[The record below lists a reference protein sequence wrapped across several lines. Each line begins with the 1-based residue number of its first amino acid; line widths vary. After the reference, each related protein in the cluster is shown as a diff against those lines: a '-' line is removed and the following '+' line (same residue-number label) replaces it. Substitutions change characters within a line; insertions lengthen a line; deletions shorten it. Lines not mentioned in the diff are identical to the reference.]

1 MSRSTFM
8 SSSIRAILILMF
20 SSAALAQSP
29 QPPQGDGKVAVPWA
43 VSVVHT
49 IDVQKMVALMREQ
62 PSLRVGVA
70 GSAPRYIYNVT
81 TGLVV
86 DDQGHVVTRLSNLDL
101 ADKDQKLS
109 VSTNQGMTLEAKL
122 IGIDLATGFAVL
134 DVAYFKSTMPRLV
147 TVSGLLNGAPVKI
160 LSTDVIPT
168 STSERVY
175 LSPAITVSEGH
186 VAADSMYSKARGA
199 LTLLSESL
207 LARCDSSVVVTP
219 ENQVVG
225 MAQYAGF
232 GRAYLYPIDFIRDT
246 IAKRVIEKNDNVP
259 AGWLGVTGD
268 SLTQLSDSDFAPL
281 GLQRRAGVIV
291 RQVTSQSAAAQ
302 AGIVPN
308 DVIIGLDD
316 FDIAG
321 AADLKAT
328 LSTLPA
334 GRSIK
339 LRAIRNHQ
347 PVEIKAVLGPR
358 PNSEPVYLLTPFDQ
372 PWEAASAQR
381 DQLDKRLEELT
392 ARFRAYHNSPPSR
405 ETNEAI
411 RELEIEIR
419 HIYDSLRALGPET
432 GAATPKPVQQ
442 ASRQTYPDAQ
452 FTGEQDVSFRA
463 GFTARALN
471 PQLAATLQARGG
483 VLISSVAKNSQAERA
498 GLKAG
503 DVIIGSQER
512 VLMSAAQLQALLSS
526 QRSPISLKVVRNKE
540 AIVVSLNL
548 E

>member
-1 MSRSTFM
+1 MNRSTT
-8 SSSIRAILILMF
+8 AILILMF
-20 SSAALAQSP
+20 SSAAFAQAP
-29 QPPQGDGKVAVPWA
+29 QPPQSDANVVVPWA

-62 PSLRVGVA
+62 QSVRVGVA
-70 GSAPRYIYNVT
+70 GSAPRYMYHVT

-86 DDQGHVVTRLSNLDL
+86 DDQGHIVTRLSNLNL

-109 VSTNQGMTLEAKL
+109 VSTSQGITLEAKL
-122 IGIDLATGFAVL
+122 IGVDLATGFAVL
-134 DVAYFKSTMPRLV
+134 DVPYFKSTMPKLV
-147 TVSGLLNGAPVKI
+147 TVSGLPNGSPVKI
-160 LSTDVIPT
+160 LSTDVVPT
-168 STSERVY
+168 TTSERIY
-175 LSPAITVSEGH
+175 LSPSITVSEGH
-186 VAADSMYSKARGA
+186 VAADSIYSRARGA
-199 LTLLSESL
+199 FTLLSESL

-219 ENQVVG
+219 DNQVVG

-232 GRAYLYPIDFIRDT
+232 GRAYLYPVDFIRDT
-246 IAKRVIEKNDNVP
+246 IARRVIEKNDNVL

-268 SLTQLSDSDFAPL
+268 SIAQLSDPDFASL
-281 GLQRRAGVIV
+281 GLQRKVGVIV
-291 RQVTSQSAAAQ
+291 RQVTSESAAAQ
-302 AGIVPN
+302 AGIIAN

-316 FDIAG
+316 FDISG

-334 GRSIK
+334 GRAIR
-339 LRAIRNHQ
+339 LHTIRNHQ
-347 PVEIKAVLGPR
+347 PLEIKAVLGPR
-358 PNSEPVYLLTPFDQ
+358 PNGDPIYLLTPFDQ
-372 PWEAASAQR
+372 PWEASAQR
-381 DQLDKRLEELT
+381 DQLDKRLEELRS
-392 ARFRAYHNSPPSR
+392 RFRAYHNSPPSR

-419 HIYDSLRALGPET
+419 NIYDSLRALGPENNA
-432 GAATPKPVQQ
+432 GAARSVQDAPSQ
-442 ASRQTYPDAQ
+442 AYPDAK

-471 PQLAATLQARGG
+471 AQLAAILQARGG
-483 VLISSVAKNSQAERA
+483 VLVSSVTKNSPAERA

-503 DVIIGSQER
+503 DVIVGTQER
-512 VLMSAAQLQALLSS
+512 VLLSAAQLQALLSS
-526 QRSPISLKVVRNKE
+526 ERSPIALKVVRNKE

>member
-1 MSRSTFM
+1 MNRSTT
-8 SSSIRAILILMF
+8 AILILMF
-20 SSAALAQSP
+20 SSAAYAQAP
-29 QPPQGDGKVAVPWA
+29 QPPQSDANVVVPWA

-62 PSLRVGVA
+62 QSVRVGVA
-70 GSAPRYIYNVT
+70 GSAPRYMYHVT

-86 DDQGHVVTRLSNLDL
+86 DDQGHIVTRLSNLNL

-109 VSTNQGMTLEAKL
+109 VSTSQGITLEAKL
-122 IGIDLATGFAVL
+122 IGVDLATGFAVL
-134 DVAYFKSTMPRLV
+134 DVPYFKSTMPKLV
-147 TVSGLLNGAPVKI
+147 TVSGLPNGSPVKI
-160 LSTDVIPT
+160 LSTDVVPT
-168 STSERVY
+168 TTSERIY
-175 LSPAITVSEGH
+175 LSPSITVSEGH
-186 VAADSMYSKARGA
+186 VAADSIYSRARGA
-199 LTLLSESL
+199 FTLLSESL

-219 ENQVVG
+219 DNQVVG

-232 GRAYLYPIDFIRDT
+232 GRAYLYPVDFIRDT

-268 SLTQLSDSDFAPL
+268 SLAQLSDPDFASL
-281 GLQRRAGVIV
+281 GLQRKVGVIV
-291 RQVTSQSAAAQ
+291 RQVTSESAAAQ
-302 AGIVPN
+302 AGIIAN

-316 FDIAG
+316 FDISG

-334 GRSIK
+334 GRAIR
-339 LRAIRNHQ
+339 LHTIRNHQ
-347 PVEIKAVLGPR
+347 PLEIKAVLGPR
-358 PNSEPVYLLTPFDQ
+358 PNGDPIYLLTPFDQ
-372 PWEAASAQR
+372 PWEASAQR
-381 DQLDKRLEELT
+381 DQLDKRLEELRS
-392 ARFRAYHNSPPSR
+392 RFRAYHNSPPSR

-419 HIYDSLRALGPET
+419 NIYDSLRALGPENNA
-432 GAATPKPVQQ
+432 GAARSVQDAPSQ
-442 ASRQTYPDAQ
+442 AYPDAK

-471 PQLAATLQARGG
+471 AQLAAILQARGG
-483 VLISSVAKNSQAERA
+483 VLVSSVTKNSPAERA

-503 DVIIGSQER
+503 DVIVGTQER
-512 VLMSAAQLQALLSS
+512 VLLSAAQLQALLSS
-526 QRSPISLKVVRNKE
+526 ERSPIALKVVRNKE

>member
-1 MSRSTFM
+1 MIRSIT
-8 SSSIRAILILMF
+8 AILILLV

-29 QPPQGDGKVAVPWA
+29 QPPRGDGKVIVPWA

-62 PSLRVGVA
+62 QSLRVGVA
-70 GSAPRYIYNVT
+70 GSAPRFIYNVT

-101 ADKDQKLS
+101 ADKDQKLT
-109 VSTNQGMTLEAKL
+109 VSTSQGMTLEAKL
-122 IGIDLATGFAVL
+122 IGVDLATGFAVL
-134 DVAYFKSTMPRLV
+134 DVAYFRSTMPKLV
-147 TVSGLLNGAPVKI
+147 TVTGLLNGAAVRI
-160 LSTDVIPT
+160 LSTDVVPT
-168 STSERVY
+168 GTSERVY
-175 LSPAITVSEGH
+175 LSPSITVSEGR
-186 VAADSMYSKARGA
+186 VAADSIYSRARGA

-219 ENQVVG
+219 ESQVVG

-232 GRAYLYPIDFIRDT
+232 GRAYLYPVEFIRDT
-246 IAKRVIEKNDNVP
+246 IAKRVIEKNGNVP

-281 GLQRRAGVIV
+281 GMQRKAGVIV
-291 RQVTSQSAAAQ
+291 RQVTSESAAAQ
-302 AGIVPN
+302 AGILPN
-308 DVIIGLDD
+308 DIIVGFDD

-334 GRSIK
+334 GRAIK

-347 PVEIKAVLGPR
+347 PLEIKAVLGPR
-358 PNSEPVYLLTPFDQ
+358 PNNDAVYSLTPFDQ

-381 DQLDKRLEELT
+381 DQIEKRLEELKS
-392 ARFRAYHNSPPSR
+392 RYRAYQKSSPSR

-419 HIYDSLRALGPET
+419 YIFDSLRALGPDNT
-432 GAATPKPVQQ
+432 GATLLSVPDPSSQ
-442 ASRQTYPDAQ
+442 AYPSAD
-452 FTGEQDVSFRA
+452 FTGDKDVSFRA
-463 GFTARALN
+463 GFAVRDLN
-471 PQLAATLQARGG
+471 SQLAATLQARGG
-483 VLISSVAKNSQAERA
+483 VLISRVTKNSPAERA

-503 DVIIGSQER
+503 DVIVGTQER
-512 VLMSAAQLQALLSS
+512 VLLSAAQLQALLSS
-526 QRSPISLKVVRNKE
+526 QPSPIALKVVRNKE
-540 AIVVSLNL
+540 AIIVSLNL

>member
-1 MSRSTFM
+1 MNRSTT
-8 SSSIRAILILMF
+8 AILILMF
-20 SSAALAQSP
+20 SSAAFAQAP
-29 QPPQGDGKVAVPWA
+29 QPPQSDANVVVPWA

-62 PSLRVGVA
+62 QSVRVGVA
-70 GSAPRYIYNVT
+70 GSAPRYMYHVT

-86 DDQGHVVTRLSNLDL
+86 DDQGHIVTRLSNLNL

-109 VSTNQGMTLEAKL
+109 VSTSQGITLEAKL
-122 IGIDLATGFAVL
+122 IGVDLATGFAVL
-134 DVAYFKSTMPRLV
+134 DVPYFKSTMPKLV
-147 TVSGLLNGAPVKI
+147 TVSGLPNGSPVKI
-160 LSTDVIPT
+160 LSTDVVPT
-168 STSERVY
+168 TTSERIY
-175 LSPAITVSEGH
+175 LSPSITVSEGH
-186 VAADSMYSKARGA
+186 VAADSIYSRARGA
-199 LTLLSESL
+199 FTLLSESL

-219 ENQVVG
+219 DNQVVG

-232 GRAYLYPIDFIRDT
+232 GRAYLYPVDFIRDT
-246 IAKRVIEKNDNVP
+246 IARRVIEKNDNVP

-268 SLTQLSDSDFAPL
+268 SIAQLSDPDFASL
-281 GLQRRAGVIV
+281 GLQRKVGVIV
-291 RQVTSQSAAAQ
+291 RQVTSESAAAQ
-302 AGIVPN
+302 AGIIAN

-316 FDIAG
+316 FDISG

-334 GRSIK
+334 GRAIR
-339 LRAIRNHQ
+339 LHTIRNHQ
-347 PVEIKAVLGPR
+347 PLEIKAVLGPR
-358 PNSEPVYLLTPFDQ
+358 PNGDPIYLLTPFDQ
-372 PWEAASAQR
+372 PWEASAQR
-381 DQLDKRLEELT
+381 DQLDKRLEELRS
-392 ARFRAYHNSPPSR
+392 RFRAYHNSPPSR

-419 HIYDSLRALGPET
+419 NIYDSLRALGPENNA
-432 GAATPKPVQQ
+432 GAARSVQDAPSQ
-442 ASRQTYPDAQ
+442 AYPDAK

-471 PQLAATLQARGG
+471 AQLAATLQARGG
-483 VLISSVAKNSQAERA
+483 VLVSSVTKNSPAERA

-503 DVIIGSQER
+503 DVIVGTLER
-512 VLMSAAQLQALLSS
+512 VLLSAAQLQALLSS
-526 QRSPISLKVVRNKE
+526 ERSPIALKVVRNKE

>member
-1 MSRSTFM
+1 
-8 SSSIRAILILMF
+8 MF
-20 SSAALAQSP
+20 SSAAFAQAP
-29 QPPQGDGKVAVPWA
+29 QPPHGDAKVIVPWA

-62 PSLRVGVA
+62 RSLRVGVA

-109 VSTNQGMTLEAKL
+109 VSTSQGMTLEAKL
-122 IGIDLATGFAVL
+122 IGVDLATGFAVL
-134 DVAYFKSTMPRLV
+134 DVPYFKSTMPKLV
-147 TVSGLLNGAPVKI
+147 TVSGLLAGAAVRI
-160 LSTDVIPT
+160 LSTDVVPT
-168 STSERVY
+168 ATSERVY
-175 LSPAITVSEGH
+175 ISPSITVSEGR
-186 VAADSMYSKARGA
+186 VATDSIYSKARGA

-219 ENQVVG
+219 ENQIVG

-232 GRAYLYPIDFIRDT
+232 GRAYLYPVDFIRDT

-268 SLTQLSDSDFAPL
+268 SLTQFSDSDFAPL
-281 GLQRRAGVIV
+281 GLQRKAGVIV
-291 RQVTSQSAAAQ
+291 RQVTSEGAAAQ
-302 AGIVPN
+302 AGIIPN
-308 DVIIGLDD
+308 DIIIGLDD

-334 GRSIK
+334 GRAIK

-347 PVEIKAVLGPR
+347 PLEIKAVLGPR

-381 DQLDKRLEELT
+381 DQLEKRLDELT
-392 ARFRAYHNSPPSR
+392 SRFRAYHKSPPSR

-419 HIYDSLRALGPET
+419 HIYDSMRALGPEA
-432 GAATPKPVQQ
+432 GGATPKSAQD
-442 ASRQTYPDAQ
+442 ASLQTYPAYRGAEL
-452 FTGEQDVSFRA
+452 TGEQDVSFRA
-463 GFTARALN
+463 GFAARELN

-483 VLISSVAKNSQAERA
+483 VLISSVTKNSPAERA

-503 DVIIGSQER
+503 DVIVGTQER
-512 VLMSAAQLQALLSS
+512 VLLSAAQLQALLSS
-526 QRSPISLKVVRNKE
+526 QRSPITLTVVRNKE
-540 AIVVSLNL
+540 TIVLSLNL

>member
-1 MSRSTFM
+1 MNRSLTP
-8 SSSIRAILILMF
+8 ILILLF
-20 SSAALAQSP
+20 SSAALAQA
-29 QPPQGDGKVAVPWA
+29 PPSRQGDGKVVVPWA

-62 PSLRVGVA
+62 QSLRVGIA
-70 GSAPRYIYNVT
+70 GSAPRYMYNVT

-86 DDQGHVVTRLSNLDL
+86 DDQGHIVTRLSNLDL

-109 VSTNQGMTLEAKL
+109 VSTSQGMTLEAKL
-122 IGIDLATGFAVL
+122 IGVDLATGFAVL
-134 DVAYFKSTMPRLV
+134 DVPYFRSTMPKLI
-147 TVSGLLNGAPVKI
+147 TVSGLPNGAAVRI
-160 LSTDVIPT
+160 LSTDVVPT
-168 STSERVY
+168 TTSERVY
-175 LSPAITVSEGH
+175 LSPSITVSEGH
-186 VAADSMYSKARGA
+186 VAVDSIYSRARGA
-199 LTLLSESL
+199 FTLLSESL

-232 GRAYLYPIDFIRDT
+232 GRAYLYPVDFIRDT

-268 SLTQLSDSDFAPL
+268 SLMQLSDSDFAPL
-281 GLQRRAGVIV
+281 GLQRKAGVIV
-291 RQVTSQSAAAQ
+291 RQVTSESAAAQ
-302 AGIVPN
+302 AGIIAN
-308 DVIIGLDD
+308 DIIIGLDD

-334 GRSIK
+334 GRAIK
-339 LRAIRNHQ
+339 LRAIRNRQ
-347 PVEIKAVLGPR
+347 PLEIKAVLGPR
-358 PNSEPVYLLTPFDQ
+358 PNSDPVYLLAPFDQ
-372 PWEAASAQR
+372 SWEAASAQR
-381 DQLDKRLEELT
+381 DQLDKRLEELKS
-392 ARFRAYHNSPPSR
+392 RFRAYHNSPPSR

-419 HIYDSLRALGPET
+419 NIYDSLRALGPENS
-432 GAATPKPVQQ
+432 GAAPKSVQE
-442 ASRQTYPDAQ
+442 ASSQTYPDAK

-471 PQLAATLQARGG
+471 PQLAAILQARGG
-483 VLISSVAKNSQAERA
+483 VLISSVTTNSAAERA

-503 DVIIGSQER
+503 DVIVGTQER
-512 VLMSAAQLQALLSS
+512 VLLSAAQLQALLSS
-526 QRSPISLKVVRNKE
+526 QRSPIALKVVRNKE

>member
-1 MSRSTFM
+1 MNRSTT
-8 SSSIRAILILMF
+8 AILILML
-20 SSAALAQSP
+20 SSAALAQAP
-29 QPPQGDGKVAVPWA
+29 QPPSGDGKVSVPWA

-62 PSLRVGVA
+62 QSLRVGVA

-86 DDQGHVVTRLSNLDL
+86 DGQGHVVTRLSNLDL
-101 ADKDQKLS
+101 ADKDQKLT
-109 VSTNQGMTLEAKL
+109 VTTNQGMTLEAKL
-122 IGIDLATGFAVL
+122 IGVDLATGFAVL
-134 DVAYFKSTMPRLV
+134 DVAYFKSTMPKLV
-147 TVSGLLNGAPVKI
+147 TLSGLVDGAAVRI
-160 LSTDVIPT
+160 LSTDVVPT
-168 STSERVY
+168 ATSERVY
-175 LSPAITVSEGH
+175 ISPSITVSEGR
-186 VAADSMYSKARGA
+186 VAADSIYSRARGA
-199 LTLLSESL
+199 LTLLSDSL
-207 LARCDSSVVVTP
+207 LARCDSSVVVTT

-232 GRAYLYPIDFIRDT
+232 GRAYLYPIEFIRDT

-259 AGWLGVTGD
+259 AGWLGMTGD

-281 GLQRRAGVIV
+281 GLQRKAGVIV
-291 RQVTSQSAAAQ
+291 RQITSESAAAQ
-302 AGIVPN
+302 AGILPN

-334 GRSIK
+334 GRAIK

-347 PVEIKAVLGPR
+347 PLELKAVLGPR
-358 PNSEPVYLLTPFDQ
+358 PNSEPVYLLAPFDQ

-381 DQLDKRLEELT
+381 DQLEKRLEELT
-392 ARFRAYHNSPPSR
+392 VRFRAYHKSTPSR

-419 HIYDSLRALGPET
+419 HIYDSLRALGPDNS
-432 GAATPKPVQQ
+432 GAPPKAVQG
-442 ASRQTYPDAQ
+442 ASRQTYPGAE
-452 FTGEQDVSFRA
+452 FTGEQDVTFRE
-463 GFTARALN
+463 GFTARQLN
-471 PQLAATLQARGG
+471 SQLAATLQARGG
-483 VLISSVAKNSQAERA
+483 VLISSVTKNSLAERA
-498 GLKAG
+498 GLRAG
-503 DVIIGSQER
+503 DVIVGTQER
-512 VLMSAAQLQALLSS
+512 VLLSAAQLQALLSS
-526 QRSPISLKVVRNKE
+526 QRGPIALKVVRNKE

>member
-1 MSRSTFM
+1 MNRST
-8 SSSIRAILILMF
+8 IAILILMF
-20 SSAALAQSP
+20 SSAALAQAP
-29 QPPQGDGKVAVPWA
+29 QPLQPASGDGKVSVPWA

-62 PSLRVGVA
+62 QSLRVGVA

-86 DDQGHVVTRLSNLDL
+86 DGQGHVVTRLSNLDL
-101 ADKDQKLS
+101 ADKDQKLT
-109 VSTNQGMTLEAKL
+109 VTTNQGMTVEAKL
-122 IGIDLATGFAVL
+122 IGVDLATGFAVL
-134 DVAYFKSTMPRLV
+134 DVAYFKSTMPKLV
-147 TVSGLLNGAPVKI
+147 TVSGLLDGAAVKI
-160 LSTDVIPT
+160 LSTDVVPT
-168 STSERVY
+168 ATSERVY
-175 LSPAITVSEGH
+175 ISPSITVSEGR
-186 VAADSMYSKARGA
+186 VAADSMYSRARGA
-199 LTLLSESL
+199 LTLLSDAL
-207 LARCDSSVVVTP
+207 LARCDSSVVVTT
-219 ENQVVG
+219 ENQVIG

-232 GRAYLYPIDFIRDT
+232 GRAYLYPVDFIRDT

-259 AGWLGVTGD
+259 AGWLGMTGD

-281 GLQRRAGVIV
+281 GLQRKVGVIV
-291 RQVTSQSAAAQ
+291 RQVTSESAAAQ
-302 AGIVPN
+302 AGIMPN
-308 DVIIGLDD
+308 DIIIGLDD

-334 GRSIK
+334 GRAIK

-347 PVEIKAVLGPR
+347 PLELKAVLGPR
-358 PNSEPVYLLTPFDQ
+358 PNSEPVYLLAPFDQ

-381 DQLDKRLEELT
+381 DQLEKRLEELT
-392 ARFRAYHNSPPSR
+392 IRFRAYHKSPPSR

-419 HIYDSLRALGPET
+419 HIYDSLRALGPENS
-432 GAATPKPVQQ
+432 GAPPKAVQD
-442 ASRQTYPDAQ
+442 ASRQTYPGAE
-452 FTGEQDVSFRA
+452 FTGEQDVSFRE
-463 GFTARALN
+463 GFTARQLN
-471 PQLAATLQARGG
+471 SQLAATLQARGG
-483 VLISSVAKNSQAERA
+483 VLISSVTKNSPAERA

-503 DVIIGSQER
+503 DVIVGTQER
-512 VLMSAAQLQALLSS
+512 VLLSAAQLQALLSS
-526 QRSPISLKVVRNKE
+526 QRSPIALKVVRNKE

>member
-1 MSRSTFM
+1 
-8 SSSIRAILILMF
+8 MF
-20 SSAALAQSP
+20 SSAAFAQAP
-29 QPPQGDGKVAVPWA
+29 QPPQSDANVVVPWA

-62 PSLRVGVA
+62 QSVRVGVA
-70 GSAPRYIYNVT
+70 GSAPRYMYHVT

-86 DDQGHVVTRLSNLDL
+86 DDQGHIVTRLSNLNL

-109 VSTNQGMTLEAKL
+109 VSTSQGITLEAKL
-122 IGIDLATGFAVL
+122 IGVDLATGFAVL
-134 DVAYFKSTMPRLV
+134 DVPYFKSTMPKLV
-147 TVSGLLNGAPVKI
+147 TVSGLPNGSPVKI
-160 LSTDVIPT
+160 LSTDVVPT
-168 STSERVY
+168 TTSERIY
-175 LSPAITVSEGH
+175 LSPSITVSEGH
-186 VAADSMYSKARGA
+186 VAADSIYSRARGA
-199 LTLLSESL
+199 FTLLSESL

-219 ENQVVG
+219 DNQVVG

-232 GRAYLYPIDFIRDT
+232 GRAYLYPVDFIRDT
-246 IAKRVIEKNDNVP
+246 IARRVIEKNDNVP

-268 SLTQLSDSDFAPL
+268 SIAQLSDPDFASL
-281 GLQRRAGVIV
+281 GLQRKVGVIV
-291 RQVTSQSAAAQ
+291 RQVTSESAAAQ
-302 AGIVPN
+302 AGIIAN

-316 FDIAG
+316 FDISG

-334 GRSIK
+334 GRAIR
-339 LRAIRNHQ
+339 LHTIRNHQ
-347 PVEIKAVLGPR
+347 PLEIKAVLGPR
-358 PNSEPVYLLTPFDQ
+358 PNGDPIYLLTPFDQ
-372 PWEAASAQR
+372 PWEASAQR
-381 DQLDKRLEELT
+381 DQLDKRLEELRS
-392 ARFRAYHNSPPSR
+392 RFRAYHNSAPSR

-419 HIYDSLRALGPET
+419 NIYDSLRALGPENNA
-432 GAATPKPVQQ
+432 GAARSVQDAPSQ
-442 ASRQTYPDAQ
+442 AYPDAK

-471 PQLAATLQARGG
+471 AQLAATLQARGG
-483 VLISSVAKNSQAERA
+483 VLVSSVTKNSPAERA

-503 DVIIGSQER
+503 DVIVGTLER
-512 VLMSAAQLQALLSS
+512 VLLSAAQLQALLSS
-526 QRSPISLKVVRNKE
+526 ERSPIALKVVRNKE

>member
-1 MSRSTFM
+1 MNRSTT
-8 SSSIRAILILMF
+8 AILILMF
-20 SSAALAQSP
+20 SSAAFGQSP
-29 QPPQGDGKVAVPWA
+29 QPPQGDGKPVVPWA

-62 PSLRVGVA
+62 QSLRVGVA
-70 GSAPRYIYNVT
+70 GSAPRFMYNVT
-81 TGLVV
+81 TGLVI
-86 DDQGHVVTRLSNLDL
+86 DDKGHVITRLSNLDL

-122 IGIDLATGFAVL
+122 IGVDLATGFAVL
-134 DVAYFKSTMPRLV
+134 DVAYFRSTMPKLV
-147 TVSGLLNGAPVKI
+147 TVSGLLNGAAVKI
-160 LSTDVIPT
+160 LSTDVVPT

-175 LSPAITVSEGH
+175 LSPAITVSEGR
-186 VAADSMYSKARGA
+186 VAADSIYSKARGA

-291 RQVTSQSAAAQ
+291 RQVTSESAAAR
-302 AGIVPN
+302 AGIIPN
-308 DVIIGLDD
+308 DIIIGLDD
-316 FDIAG
+316 FDISG

-339 LRAIRNHQ
+339 LRTIRNHQ

-419 HIYDSLRALGPET
+419 HIYDSLRALGPEA
-432 GAATPKPVQQ
+432 GSGTPKTVE
-442 ASRQTYPDAQ
+442 ASSHQTYPDAR
-452 FTGEQDVSFRA
+452 FTGEQDVTFRA
-463 GFTARALN
+463 GFTARALD

-503 DVIIGSQER
+503 DVIVGTQER
-512 VLMSAAQLQALLSS
+512 VLLSASQLQALLSS
-526 QRSPISLKVVRNKE
+526 QRSSIALKVVRNKE
-540 AIVVSLNL
+540 AILVSLNL